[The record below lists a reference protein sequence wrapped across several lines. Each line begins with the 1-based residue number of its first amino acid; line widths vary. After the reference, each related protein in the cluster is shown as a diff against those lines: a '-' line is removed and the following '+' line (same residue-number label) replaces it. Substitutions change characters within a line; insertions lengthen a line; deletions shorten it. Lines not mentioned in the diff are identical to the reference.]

1 LISIAPKSWPISSE
15 RLLARQLTLRHRTK
29 KDYALALI
37 RDLIVAGELDP
48 GKRLNQTELAD
59 RLQISLTP
67 IREALRQLE
76 AEGLVDASAH
86 RGVRVSTAD
95 HSSLENVYVVRRLLE
110 PYAAARATANLRP
123 SDCRAAADL
132 LRRLERTGGKRDERG
147 TRKANYDFHFLLY
160 ERCDL
165 PLLVQQIR
173 GLWARFPWDV
183 LSAVPNRM
191 AASREEHHAIL
202 EGMEARD
209 EAQTAVAV
217 EEHLARSYRDIARH
231 LWNDEPTTDPYLIS
245 GQVNAPWATARMGP
259 R

>member
-1 LISIAPKSWPISSE
+1 VT
-15 RLLARQLTLRHRTK
+15 LLARQPTLRHRTK

-37 RDLIVAGELDP
+37 RDLIVAGDLDP

-67 IREALRQLE
+67 VREALRQLE

-110 PYAAARATANLRP
+110 PYAAARAIANLRP
-123 SDCRAAADL
+123 SDCRTAADL
-132 LRRLERTGGKRDERG
+132 LRKLERASAKRDERA

-160 ERCDL
+160 ERGEL

-183 LSAVPNRM
+183 LSAVPSRM
-191 AASREEHHAIL
+191 ASAREEHDAIL
-202 EGMEARD
+202 AGMEARD
-209 EAQTAVAV
+209 PAVTAAAV
-217 EEHLARSYRDIARH
+217 DHHLARSYHDIAKH
-231 LWNDEPTTDPYLIS
+231 LWQDEPTTDPFLLPGKAKGFS
-245 GQVNAPWATARMGP
+245 STQG
-259 R
+259 